1 MIKQEKE
8 EEYEALEH
16 FEQNQAELKRKIE
29 EQETVLQKQCE
40 CLTKSRKKW
49 AKSLEKEIINKTII
63 KGDGKKQKSTL
74 LYSLSTNE
82 NEIFKELIKDT
93 QTWGSH
99 WISLPYTVMTKEF
112 GKVL

>member
-1 MIKQEKE
+1 MVYDKSKKE
-8 EEYEALEH
+8 L
-16 FEQNQAELKRKIE
+16 FVIWKLGR
-29 EQETVLQKQCE
+29 
-40 CLTKSRKKW
+40 
-49 AKSLEKEIINKTII
+49 AKMWIFYNYKTII

-112 GKVL
+112 GKVLW